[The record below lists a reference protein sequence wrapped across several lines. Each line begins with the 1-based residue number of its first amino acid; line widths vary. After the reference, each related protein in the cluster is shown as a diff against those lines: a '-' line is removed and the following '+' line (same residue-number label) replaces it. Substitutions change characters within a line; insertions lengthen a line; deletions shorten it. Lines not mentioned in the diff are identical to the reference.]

1 MAGRPN
7 FLFIITDQQRADFLG
22 CAGHPALRTPHIDS
36 IAARGRRFERF
47 YVANPVC
54 MPNRSTLMTGRMP
67 SVHGVR
73 SNGIAL
79 SFRASTFVELMRRHG
94 YRTALLGKSHLQ
106 NMTGMPPI
114 LARAAPPEGRLPP
127 PPDLAEARKLSAED
141 GPVDAES
148 PSGWRDDPGWDL
160 PRPFYGFERVDLCT
174 DHGDLVGGHYWCWLR
189 ARHDDPDALRGAE
202 NALPHDYACPQAWR
216 TAVPAELYPTS
227 YVAERTVDFL
237 EGHAAQGGGA
247 PFFAMMSFPDPHHPF
262 TPPGAYWGMH
272 SPADMALDPSFAAG
286 NDPPPHVRFAY
297 DEREAGTAVTGS
309 QSLFAVS
316 EREAREARALT
327 CDMIAMIDDA
337 VGRALEALDRLG
349 LREDT
354 VVVFTA
360 DHGDFLGDHRLL
372 LKGPIHYQSLIRVPF
387 LWADTA
393 ARRAPAGGV
402 SRTVCGTLD
411 IAATV
416 LDRAGLAPYNGIQG
430 RSLLGL
436 VDGGPDD
443 PDAEALVE
451 DDQQRIA
458 LGFSRPVRVRT
469 LVTARRRMTLYDDA
483 EWGELYDLA
492 EDPWE
497 MVNLWDDPA
506 SAPARAAMME
516 RLARRQMDLVER
528 SPGPTNRA

>member
-174 DHGDLVGGHYWCWLR
+174 DHGDLVGGHYWRWLR
-189 ARHDDPDALRGAE
+189 DRHDDPDACGARRTRCRTTMPAPRRGGRR
-202 NALPHDYACPQAWR
+202 CR
-216 TAVPAELYPTS
+216 RSSTRPATS
-227 YVAERTVDFL
+227 
-237 EGHAAQGGGA
+237 
-247 PFFAMMSFPDPHHPF
+247 P
-262 TPPGAYWGMH
+262 
-272 SPADMALDPSFAAG
+272 
-286 NDPPPHVRFAY
+286 N
-297 DEREAGTAVTGS
+297 
-309 QSLFAVS
+309 
-316 EREAREARALT
+316 
-327 CDMIAMIDDA
+327 
-337 VGRALEALDRLG
+337 GRSISSKATRRKA
-349 LREDT
+349 
-354 VVVFTA
+354 
-360 DHGDFLGDHRLL
+360 
-372 LKGPIHYQSLIRVPF
+372 
-387 LWADTA
+387 A
-393 ARRAPAGGV
+393 ARR
-402 SRTVCGTLD
+402 S
-411 IAATV
+411 
-416 LDRAGLAPYNGIQG
+416 
-430 RSLLGL
+430 
-436 VDGGPDD
+436 
-443 PDAEALVE
+443 
-451 DDQQRIA
+451 
-458 LGFSRPVRVRT
+458 
-469 LVTARRRMTLYDDA
+469 
-483 EWGELYDLA
+483 
-492 EDPWE
+492 
-497 MVNLWDDPA
+497 
-506 SAPARAAMME
+506 
-516 RLARRQMDLVER
+516 
-528 SPGPTNRA
+528 SP